1 MKRAALKKPVN
12 LTLSVPLVKRA
23 RKLTDNL
30 SGVVEALL
38 TDYVNHEQARREDER
53 ASLASAAKAWS
64 EFNEKHGSFADEFS
78 TL

>member
-23 RKLTDNL
+23 RNLTDNL

-38 TDYVNHEQARREDER
+38 TDYVNQEQSRREDER
-53 ASLASAAKAWS
+53 ANLAAAAKALS
-64 EFNEKHGSFADEFS
+64 ELTRKHGSLADEFS